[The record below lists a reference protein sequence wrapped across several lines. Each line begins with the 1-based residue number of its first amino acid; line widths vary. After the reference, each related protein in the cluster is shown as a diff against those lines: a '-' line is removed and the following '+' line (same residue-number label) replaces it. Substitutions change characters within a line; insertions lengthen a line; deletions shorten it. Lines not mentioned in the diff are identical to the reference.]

1 MEKRIIM
8 KEGDIDDFTHP
19 PGDETRRDEIYR
31 DDHIVVAVLDEKG
44 QGGAHHVYETYK
56 NKGHYQA
63 VTRTR
68 FQNGPIR
75 EFGVNGTTNEAEL
88 TKVRHRLE
96 CFQEGPFPCDE
107 NAEALE
113 HINKAI
119 AVLKKRTD
127 GRKARG
133 VEGTNQA

>member
-1 MEKRIIM
+1 MEERITM
-8 KEGDIDDFTHP
+8 REGDVDDLTHP
-19 PGDETRRDEIYR
+19 PVDETDRQEIYR
-31 DDHIVVAVLDEKG
+31 DAHIIVVVLDDKG

-56 NKGHYQA
+56 NKGQYRA

-68 FQNGPIR
+68 FQNGPIG

-88 TKVRHRLE
+88 AKVRHRLE
-96 CFQEGPFPCDE
+96 CFQAGPFPCEE

-119 AVLKKRTD
+119 AVLEARTAD
-127 GRKARG
+127 RKARH
-133 VEGTNQA
+133 VEGTNQE